1 MLALNIINL
10 QCHYRCGILV
20 WCMRDNI
27 KRGSRR
33 LQVPNMQ
40 LSTVNS
46 GGYQKVIM
54 DGTTDDNA
62 DDELPASTSQEE
74 ANTIETNEKE
84 PLCELPV

>member
-1 MLALNIINL
+1 
-10 QCHYRCGILV
+10 
-20 WCMRDNI
+20 
-27 KRGSRR
+27 
-33 LQVPNMQ
+33 MQ